1 MGVTKLGARNK
12 ILNGIQEV
20 RLRQGMGALAQD
32 DDAELPGMADPLG

>member
-32 DDAELPGMADPLG
+32 DAELPGMADPLG